1 MYNIRMT
8 NWLIDEGVNEY
19 TITEGT
25 SSPNSLMW
33 LLKLINDH
41 APDAQKILEIGL
53 NLGHSSDAMLEHTDA
68 QVVSFDL
75 KQFGYSDLVENYFN
89 KYYSDRHTIIWGD
102 STVTI
107 PDYNTTSL
115 ADPEFKF
122 FDVIFID
129 GGHDYEIAK
138 ADLENCRELSD
149 NDTVVI
155 LDDVVRT
162 NPQPWNEGP
171 TRAWEE
177 MVAEGKIV
185 EIENTYQTFAG
196 SRGLVAGRYVW

>member
-1 MYNIRMT
+1 MVHRNWDDKPEPETTIGLLILPHSDDNFCGGLMYNIRMT

-33 LLKLINDH
+33 LLKLIKDH

-89 KYYSDRHTIIWGD
+89 KYYSDRHTIIG
-102 STVTI
+102 
-107 PDYNTTSL
+107 
-115 ADPEFKF
+115 
-122 FDVIFID
+122 VI
-129 GGHDYEIAK
+129 A
-138 ADLENCRELSD
+138 
-149 NDTVVI
+149 
-155 LDDVVRT
+155 
-162 NPQPWNEGP
+162 P
-171 TRAWEE
+171 
-177 MVAEGKIV
+177 
-185 EIENTYQTFAG
+185 
-196 SRGLVAGRYVW
+196 